1 MPASAALFPMEPAVR
16 TGGCAALRQ
25 ARCNVGHK
33 LVDGREAF
41 DPEQFGHRNRPRRR
55 HARQV
60 VADQV
65 DDHQIFGAL
74 FRGLQASI
82 RERRERDERIR
93 RYARKRPPRRK
104 PPAAGIAA
112 PAVPPIL

>member
-1 MPASAALFPMEPAVR
+1 MIAGM
-16 TGGCAALRQ
+16 G
-25 ARCNVGHK
+25 
-33 LVDGREAF
+33 
-41 DPEQFGHRNRPRRR
+41 
-55 HARQV
+55 
-60 VADQV
+60 
-65 DDHQIFGAL
+65 IFGAL

-112 PAVPPIL
+112 PAVPPRGPVPLQGGAEAPLEFD